1 MPEDL
6 YTTLGIDRSAS
17 KAEINR
23 AWKKRVKKAHP
34 DTGGSAE
41 EFKRVQ
47 TAHMVLADDAK
58 RARYDA
64 TGEFEENKPNIELA
78 QILEGMSIVIDIA
91 LGDLIK
97 SGREASQSDLI
108 SAMMQ
113 VINAQRQERNKEKAN
128 FKMVSDKWEAIIG
141 RFSTEDGPNYL
152 DQVVRGKITQC
163 AELIAQADQHIER
176 LAKIEKLIKTYRYRR
191 DQAPQGPTTVTFGMP
206 QRMQD
211 MLRGRW

>member
-1 MPEDL
+1 M
-6 YTTLGIDRSAS
+6 
-17 KAEINR
+17 
-23 AWKKRVKKAHP
+23 KKAHP

-47 TAHMVLADDAK
+47 TAHMVLADDVK

-64 TGEFEENKPNIELA
+64 TGEFAEDQPNIELA
-78 QILEGMSIVIDIA
+78 QILEGMSVVIDIA

-97 SGREASQSDLI
+97 SGREASQSDFI

-128 FKMVSDKWEAIIG
+128 FKTVSDKWEAIIG

-152 DQVVRGKITQC
+152 DQVVRGKVSQL
-163 AELIAQADQHIER
+163 AFLIAGTDQQIER
-176 LAKIEKLIKTYRYRR
+176 LNKIEKLIKTYRYRR
-191 DQAPQGPTTVTFGMP
+191 DQAPQGPTTVTFGLN
-206 QRMQD
+206 QFAEQ
-211 MLRGRW
+211 LRGTGAW